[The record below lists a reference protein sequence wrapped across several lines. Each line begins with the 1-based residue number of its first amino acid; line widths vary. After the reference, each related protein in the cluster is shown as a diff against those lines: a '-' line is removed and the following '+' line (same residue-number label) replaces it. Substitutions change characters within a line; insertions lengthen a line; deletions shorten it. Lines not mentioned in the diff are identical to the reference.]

1 MYPNQDYKNTLDSI
15 IITIKSAQVKTV
27 MAANSQMLLA
37 YWQIG
42 SQLSANIKAHA
53 WGAKIIDNF
62 SADIRKAFPSIKG
75 FSVRNLV
82 YMRQFADAYPTQII
96 ITLHQLAQQSIQ
108 NTQPM
113 VALIEQV
120 KNIDTEITQPVVAQ
134 MDESYFLDSV
144 IGKISWSHHL
154 VLLDKC
160 PALHQR
166 FWYMLN
172 TLNHGT
178 SKNILLMQIESDLYQ
193 RQLAQK
199 KISNF
204 SSTLP
209 QPQSDF
215 AQYLL
220 KDPYIFD
227 FVQAK
232 ENADER
238 NIEEQLTKH
247 ITKFLLELG
256 QGFAF
261 VGKQYHLKVGGS
273 DFYIDLLF
281 YHTKLH
287 CYVVVELK
295 ARAFEPGDPA
305 QLNFYINVINDT
317 LKTEHD
323 HETIGILLCKG
334 KNEVLAEYALKGY
347 ARPIGVADYEL
358 SKAIPNDLKSTL
370 PSIEEIENELKGLEA
385 NGN

>member
-1 MYPNQDYKNTLDSI
+1 V
-15 IITIKSAQVKTV
+15 AQVKTV

-42 SQLSANIKAHA
+42 SQLSAKIKAHA

-62 SADIRKAFPSIKG
+62 SADIRKAFPNIKG

-82 YMRQFADAYPTQII
+82 YMRQFADAYPPQTIIALNQI
-96 ITLHQLAQQSIQ
+96 AQQI
-108 NTQPM
+108 TQPM
-113 VALIEQV
+113 VALIEQA
-120 KNIDTEITQPVVAQ
+120 KNIDTQITQPMVAQ
-134 MDESYFLDSV
+134 MNENYFLDSI

-160 PALHQR
+160 PPLHQR

-172 TLNHGT
+172 TLNHGI
-178 SKNILLMQIESDLYQ
+178 SKNILLMQVEANLYQ
-193 RQLAQK
+193 RQMEQK

-204 SSTLP
+204 STTLP

-238 NIEEQLTKH
+238 NIEAQLTQH

-273 DFYIDLLF
+273 DFYTDLLF

-305 QLNFYINVINDT
+305 QLNFYINVINDQ
-317 LKTEHD
+317 LKTEND
-323 HETIGILLCKG
+323 NETIGILLCKG
-334 KNEVLAEYALKGY
+334 KNEVVAEYALKGY

-358 SKAIPNDLKSTL
+358 SKAIPADLKSTL
-370 PSIEEIENELKGLEA
+370 PSIEEIENELKGMEED
-385 NGN
+385 GE

>member
-1 MYPNQDYKNTLDSI
+1 MDNNLEYKDTLHSI
-15 IITIKSAQVKTV
+15 IATIKVAQLKTV

-42 SQLSANIKAHA
+42 SQLSAKIKAQA

-62 SADIRKAFPSIKG
+62 SADIRKALPNIKG

-82 YMRQFADAYPTQII
+82 YMRQFADAYPPQTIIALNQI
-96 ITLHQLAQQSIQ
+96 AQQI
-108 NTQPM
+108 TQPM
-113 VALIEQV
+113 VALIEQA
-120 KNIDTEITQPVVAQ
+120 KNIDTQITQPVVAQ
-134 MDESYFLDSV
+134 MSENYFLDSI

-160 PALHQR
+160 PPLHQR

-172 TLNHGT
+172 TLNHGI
-178 SKNILLMQIESDLYQ
+178 SKNILLMQVEANLYQ
-193 RQLAQK
+193 RQMEQK

-204 SSTLP
+204 STTLP

-238 NIEEQLTKH
+238 NIEAQLTQH

-273 DFYIDLLF
+273 DFYTDLLF

-305 QLNFYINVINDT
+305 QLNFYINVINDQ
-317 LKTEHD
+317 LKTEND
-323 HETIGILLCKG
+323 NETIGILLCKG
-334 KNEVLAEYALKGY
+334 KNEVVAEYALKGY
-347 ARPIGVADYEL
+347 SRPIGVADYEL
-358 SKAIPNDLKSTL
+358 SKAIPADLKSTL
-370 PSIEEIENELKGLEA
+370 PSIEEIENELKGMEED
-385 NGN
+385 GE

>member
-1 MYPNQDYKNTLDSI
+1 MDNNLEYKNTLHSI
-15 IITIKSAQVKTV
+15 ITTIKVAQVKTV

-42 SQLSANIKAHA
+42 SQLSAKIKAQA

-62 SADIRKAFPSIKG
+62 SADIRKALPNIKG

-82 YMRQFADAYPTQII
+82 YMRQFADAYPPQTIIALNQI
-96 ITLHQLAQQSIQ
+96 AQQI
-108 NTQPM
+108 TQPM
-113 VALIEQV
+113 VALIEQA
-120 KNIDTEITQPVVAQ
+120 KNIDTQITQPVVAQ
-134 MDESYFLDSV
+134 MNENYFLDSI

-160 PALHQR
+160 PPLHQR

-172 TLNHGT
+172 TLNHGI
-178 SKNILLMQIESDLYQ
+178 SKNILLMQVEANLYQ
-193 RQLAQK
+193 RQMEQK

-204 SSTLP
+204 STTLP

-238 NIEEQLTKH
+238 NIEAQLTQH

-273 DFYIDLLF
+273 DFYTDLLF

-305 QLNFYINVINDT
+305 QLNFYINVINDQ
-317 LKTEHD
+317 LKTEND
-323 HETIGILLCKG
+323 NETIGILLCKG
-334 KNEVLAEYALKGY
+334 KNEVVAEYALKGY
-347 ARPIGVADYEL
+347 SRPIGVADYEL
-358 SKAIPNDLKSTL
+358 SKAIPADLKSTL
-370 PSIEEIENELKGLEA
+370 PSIEEIENELKGMEED
-385 NGN
+385 GE

>member
-1 MYPNQDYKNTLDSI
+1 MDNNLEYKNTLHSI
-15 IITIKSAQVKTV
+15 IATIKVAQVKTV

-42 SQLSANIKAHA
+42 SQLSAKIKAHA

-62 SADIRKAFPSIKG
+62 SADIRKAFPNIKG

-82 YMRQFADAYPTQII
+82 YMRQFADAYPPQTIIALNQI
-96 ITLHQLAQQSIQ
+96 AQQI
-108 NTQPM
+108 TQPM
-113 VALIEQV
+113 VALIEQA
-120 KNIDTEITQPVVAQ
+120 KNIDTQITQPVVAQ
-134 MDESYFLDSV
+134 MSENYFLDSI

-160 PALHQR
+160 PPLHQR

-172 TLNHGT
+172 TLNHGI
-178 SKNILLMQIESDLYQ
+178 SKNILLMQVEANLYQ
-193 RQLAQK
+193 RQMEQK

-204 SSTLP
+204 STTLP

-232 ENADER
+232 ENANER
-238 NIEEQLTKH
+238 NIEAQLTQH

-273 DFYIDLLF
+273 DFYTDLLF

-305 QLNFYINVINDT
+305 QLNFYINVINDQ
-317 LKTEHD
+317 LKTEND
-323 HETIGILLCKG
+323 NETIGILLCKG
-334 KNEVLAEYALKGY
+334 KNEVVAEYALKGY

-358 SKAIPNDLKSTL
+358 SKAIPADLKSTL
-370 PSIEEIENELKGLEA
+370 PSIEEIENELKGLEED
-385 NGN
+385 GE

>member
-1 MYPNQDYKNTLDSI
+1 MQKEQEYKNTLDSI
-15 IITIKSAQVKTV
+15 ITTIKGAQVKTV

-37 YWQIG
+37 YWLIG
-42 SQLSANIKAHA
+42 SQLIANIKAHS
-53 WGAKIIDNF
+53 WGSKIIDNF
-62 SADIRKAFPSIKG
+62 STDIRKAFPSIKG

-82 YMRQFADAYPTQII
+82 YMRQFADAYPPQTII
-96 ITLHQLAQQSIQ
+96 KLHQLAQQSIQ
-108 NTQPM
+108 NAQPM

-134 MDESYFLDSV
+134 MDENYFLDSV

-178 SKNILLMQIESDLYQ
+178 SKNILLMQIASDLYQ

-199 KISNF
+199 KINNF

-238 NIEEQLTKH
+238 NIEEQLTQH

-273 DFYIDLLF
+273 DFYRFI
-281 YHTKLH
+281 
-287 CYVVVELK
+287 
-295 ARAFEPGDPA
+295 
-305 QLNFYINVINDT
+305 
-317 LKTEHD
+317 
-323 HETIGILLCKG
+323 
-334 KNEVLAEYALKGY
+334 VL
-347 ARPIGVADYEL
+347 PH
-358 SKAIPNDLKSTL
+358 
-370 PSIEEIENELKGLEA
+370 
-385 NGN
+385 